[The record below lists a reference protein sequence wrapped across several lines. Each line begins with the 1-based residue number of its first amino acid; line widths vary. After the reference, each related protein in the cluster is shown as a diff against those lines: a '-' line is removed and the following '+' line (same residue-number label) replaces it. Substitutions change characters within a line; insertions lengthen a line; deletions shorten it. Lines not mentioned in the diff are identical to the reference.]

1 MSRVLSL
8 YHIIISTHYRRPTI
22 SPEHEAD
29 LFRVIANY
37 FSKKK
42 CFFHAI
48 NGMPEHIHFL
58 FDLNPTIALST
69 IIGEL
74 KRETSL
80 WMKQSGYFP
89 KFEGWCSGFCALSVS
104 LSVKPA
110 VIKYIQS
117 QKTHHQEVPF
127 DEEVTEIYERNG
139 FEYHPDELM

>member
-48 NGMPEHIHFL
+48 NGIPEHIHFL

-104 LSVKPA
+104 LSVKPT

-117 QKTHHQEVPF
+117 QKTHHQKVSF
-127 DEEVTEIYERNG
+127 DKEVTEIYERNG